1 MFLCIK
7 STTCIWWKVWTG
19 QIHTVKRRSLS
30 PPRLPSFSH
39 PVSLSG
45 NNHYYQCSCFLS
57 EMDCASRI
65 CINILIDQS
74 IFPSICLSCR
84 SFILTQ
90 QRACMTSPLP
100 LLCPPTWLCTLET
113 VSKGKFSMGSVYP
126 WNEFMRFPSPG
137 DMDAQARW
145 PCGERKWE
153 SWTPEWKKEFRLPPF
168 KALSISQFLSF
179 VFTVLKNLVL
189 MANHWTARGFPSP
202 SFLNKKRKTLYCTLP
217 FLPTPPRHPH

>member
-1 MFLCIK
+1 MMK
-7 STTCIWWKVWTG
+7 SSNWSNTYSEKEV
-19 QIHTVKRRSLS
+19 S
-30 PPRLPSFSH
+30 LPSQTSQFQSSSFPLRKQSLLPMFVFSFRNGLCVTH
-39 PVSLSG
+39 M
-45 NNHYYQCSCFLS
+45 YQY
-57 EMDCASRI
+57 
-65 CINILIDQS
+65 IDRS
-74 IFPSICLSCR
+74 IYFSIYLSCR